1 MFGRRK
7 KSEAKAFASEMLVN
21 VVDTHVT
28 SERMKASARA
38 SERPIVVLKP
48 QIPLGAGQSAGWFGG
63 NAALPKDM
71 AWPERDGEKLH
82 FVGQINLAALPK
94 NLWSGLGP
102 RSGWLG
108 IFLPRQ
114 EVLQPTLLHFDGPLV
129 DVKPP
134 PPNSTDWTYRH
145 DFKEP
150 RTFALPKWPIIVE
163 SRPGNSL
170 HEVEAPSASENNTPR
185 TLLDP
190 AFQPFDRD
198 STSFMFACLDDFV
211 TGLAKQIIRFPAT
224 KKLRPADAAWFEQQ
238 KPIVY
243 DTFVRFFEIEGR
255 MRAAKQFKDG
265 DVAGCIEALKDL
277 NVADF
282 DYLRNDDDGYCE
294 LALREAKLFD
304 EQPALSGIPQWW
316 HRYNAG
322 LTNHGLNAYT
332 SDPALLPGPLRE
344 RLEAKW
350 ELQTRD
356 GLGAMGHAPKGH
368 TYTPHGPDSP
378 NELLLELYSSDLA
391 GWIWGDL
398 NSLIIAI
405 DREALSRG
413 DFSNVMFD
421 ITNG

>member
-21 VVDTHVT
+21 VVDTHVK
-28 SERMKASARA
+28 SERVKASARA

-134 PPNSTDWTYRH
+134 APNSTDWIYRH
-145 DFKEP
+145 DFEEP

-170 HEVEAPSASENNTPR
+170 HEPETPSASENKTPR

-190 AFQPFDRD
+190 AFQPFDQD
-198 STSFMFACLDDFV
+198 STSFMFACLDEFV
-211 TGLAKQIIRFPAT
+211 TGFD
-224 KKLRPADAAWFEQQ
+224 LRP
-238 KPIVY
+238 
-243 DTFVRFFEIEGR
+243 
-255 MRAAKQFKDG
+255 
-265 DVAGCIEALKDL
+265 
-277 NVADF
+277 
-282 DYLRNDDDGYCE
+282 
-294 LALREAKLFD
+294 
-304 EQPALSGIPQWW
+304 
-316 HRYNAG
+316 
-322 LTNHGLNAYT
+322 
-332 SDPALLPGPLRE
+332 
-344 RLEAKW
+344 
-350 ELQTRD
+350 
-356 GLGAMGHAPKGH
+356 
-368 TYTPHGPDSP
+368 
-378 NELLLELYSSDLA
+378 
-391 GWIWGDL
+391 
-398 NSLIIAI
+398 
-405 DREALSRG
+405 
-413 DFSNVMFD
+413 
-421 ITNG
+421 